1 MTVTPLDPSILAATA
16 RTRAIAALVREC
28 ADRYEQLLDAE
39 WAAGPDPRAMKR
51 AQDRLATEYA
61 GFYRTLL
68 ADERA
73 ALGVDA
79 SE

>member
-1 MTVTPLDPSILAATA
+1 MNATQIDPSILAVTA

-28 ADRYEQLLDAE
+28 DDRYQQLLDAE
-39 WAAGPDPRAMKR
+39 WTAGPDPRAVKR

-61 GFYRTLL
+61 GYYRTLL
-68 ADERA
+68 ADEQL

-79 SE
+79 DE